1 MAVEVFL
8 PKMSDHMEAGV
19 IIGWLAKDGDR
30 VERGQPILELETD
43 KAAVE
48 LEAPESG
55 ILKGLRLGVDAGAN
69 VPVGETIAFIA
80 ATPDEVVP
88 TLPPLGGAAPIAEL
102 QVAADQRS
110 APEVE
115 APPEDGGPVRAVP
128 AVRRIARELGVDLQ
142 KVKGSGPGGRVLEAD
157 VRTYLE
163 AQKQAAP
170 APQPIPQP
178 IPTEAVSVSPIARR
192 MAEELGVDLAQV
204 KPSALGRITKEDI
217 RAYAESIEK
226 AASVGTGLTL
236 PILESIEWLDLTRAQ
251 LMTGQRMVE
260 SVHTA
265 PQFALTT
272 CVDMTRALELREA
285 VLANIEAETGARLS
299 VTGILVKI
307 VATALKRYPRAN
319 ASFVD
324 GRLQLHPQVN
334 VGVAVGTDEGLV
346 VPVIHDADQK
356 SLAEITRELSEYQE
370 KARRMRFGQ
379 NDLNGGTFTISN
391 LGMFG
396 IDHFHA
402 IINPP
407 ESAILAVGRIVKT
420 PVGMPDDSIALCPM
434 MNMTLS
440 IDHRSLD
447 GMLGAKFLA
456 LVKERLE
463 QPYLIL

>member
-1 MAVEVFL
+1 
-8 PKMSDHMEAGV
+8 
-19 IIGWLAKDGDR
+19 
-30 VERGQPILELETD
+30 
-43 KAAVE
+43 
-48 LEAPESG
+48 
-55 ILKGLRLGVDAGAN
+55 
-69 VPVGETIAFIA
+69 
-80 ATPDEVVP
+80 
-88 TLPPLGGAAPIAEL
+88 
-102 QVAADQRS
+102 
-110 APEVE
+110 
-115 APPEDGGPVRAVP
+115 
-128 AVRRIARELGVDLQ
+128 
-142 KVKGSGPGGRVLEAD
+142 VLEAD
-157 VRTYLE
+157 VRAYVE
-163 AQKQAAP
+163 AQKQPAP
-170 APQPIPQP
+170 APQLVAQP
-178 IPTEAVSVSPIARR
+178 KPAEAVSVSPIARR

-204 KPSALGRITKEDI
+204 KPSAPGRITKEDV
-217 RAYAESIEK
+217 RAYAESAEK
-226 AASVGTGLTL
+226 ATPAGTG
-236 PILESIEWLDLTRAQ
+236 PAPSSLESIEWLDLTRAQ

-272 CVDMTRALELREA
+272 SVDMTRALELREA
-285 VLANIEAETGARLS
+285 VLASIEAETGARLS

-307 VATALKRYPRAN
+307 VAAVLRRYPRAN

-356 SLAEITRELSEYQE
+356 SLAEITRALSEYKE

-379 NDLNGGTFTISN
+379 NDLSGGTFTISN

-407 ESAILAVGRIVKT
+407 ESAILAVGRIIKT
-420 PVGMPDDSIALCPM
+420 PVGMPDDCIALRPM

-447 GMLGAKFLA
+447 GMQGARFLA
-456 LVKERLE
+456 LVRECLE